1 MSENG
6 EILEKCE
13 FCYSLIAYLHGYCPV
28 CNDTGFVKK
37 QVKEPLP
44 LESQDHEAVAGNSL
58 ISGRQCKS
66 GTQGFQ
72 V

>member
-1 MSENG
+1 MSENK

-13 FCYSLIAYLHGYCPV
+13 FCFSLIAYLHGYCPV

-37 QVKEPLP
+37 QVKQPL
-44 LESQDHEAVAGNSL
+44 LLNQDNDRSREELTYPRMQSGNE
-58 ISGRQCKS
+58 
-66 GTQGFQ
+66 TQDCP